1 MREQQQG
8 NVGDRYRH
16 VRHHPVFGTGRRVVE
31 GAGVGAVGRGGSPGP
46 GQVPRRVGGG
56 PGRVR
61 PAVVPL
67 PSRPGQPPRP
77 GTEHAGAPGAPRTL
91 TVVRRTPVRTVAG
104 VAGRR
109 AGHRLLERRPRPVAV
124 GRRTLLLRRM
134 VAGVGLVV
142 VAALVVVSLGLV
154 ADAVAAA
161 RPAGSAALPGPS
173 GTSAPSVAAGTS
185 GGGERIVTVDAPGTV
200 WDLAGRI
207 EPGATREERAALVGR
222 IVTVNALVNP
232 QVHPG
237 EVLRVP
243 SARPS
248 ADRRQADER
257 GRVDWPDR

>member
-31 GAGVGAVGRGGSPGP
+31 GAGVGAVGRGGGPGP

-77 GTEHAGAPGAPRTL
+77 GTEHAGAPGSLRTL

-142 VAALVVVSLGLV
+142 VAALVVVSLGLL

-173 GTSAPSVAAGTS
+173 SV
-185 GGGERIVTVDAPGTV
+185 GGERIVTVDAPGTV

-222 IVTVNALVNP
+222 IVTVNALVDP

-248 ADRRQADER
+248 ADRRQADEG